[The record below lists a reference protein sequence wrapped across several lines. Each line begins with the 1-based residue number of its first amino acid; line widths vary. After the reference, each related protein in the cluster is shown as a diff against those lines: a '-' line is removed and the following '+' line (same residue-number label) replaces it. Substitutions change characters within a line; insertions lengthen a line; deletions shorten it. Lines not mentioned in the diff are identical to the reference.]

1 MGCNMRVLAWA
12 RARSP
17 MAHRMIELGRSVHLN
32 TAVLLGISVRAYHPF
47 SGGISVSWGRIVA

>member
-1 MGCNMRVLAWA
+1 MRVLAWP

-47 SGGISVSWGRIVA
+47 SGGILVSWGRIVA